1 MPTYEVCIHIHRPH
15 KPPHTRTARGWVYST
30 PKKYEPL
37 RKGPGPS
44 VGWRISPHI
53 RVREGKTHRTHQCW
67 LPFASNHTALPPSHR
82 VQTAAPGGARVVLVG
97 VLDGKAG
104 PRVRGVPVAGTAA
117 ASIPR
122 TLPVPVTQPP
132 AALHKGMATGAHLKT
147 GKQAW
152 KGSLGRLEAEPG
164 FTPRPSPPPT
174 SPLTDTSCWY
184 QAQRRPSVK
193 TCWVDGGVSTCGM
206 VVGGWPCLCPY
217 PAAAP
222 TPAVVCWC
230 LTARPLFSPRTWT
243 SSPAFVSGNKP
254 CACGLTARPK
264 QLASKSHRSASG

>member
-1 MPTYEVCIHIHRPH
+1 MPRQGPFHLWNYIPIRQVTSRPHHFFRTDPSHVHIRHVAVTNVMLCHQLEDNCPMPTYEVCIHIHRPH

-82 VQTAAPGGARVVLVG
+82 VQTAAPGGARVILVG

-117 ASIPR
+117 ASVPR
-122 TLPVPVTQPP
+122 ALPVPVTQPP

-164 FTPRPSPPPT
+164 FTPRPSPPHLPT
-174 SPLTDTSCWY
+174 D
-184 QAQRRPSVK
+184 
-193 TCWVDGGVSTCGM
+193 
-206 VVGGWPCLCPY
+206 
-217 PAAAP
+217 
-222 TPAVVCWC
+222 
-230 LTARPLFSPRTWT
+230 
-243 SSPAFVSGNKP
+243 
-254 CACGLTARPK
+254 
-264 QLASKSHRSASG
+264 